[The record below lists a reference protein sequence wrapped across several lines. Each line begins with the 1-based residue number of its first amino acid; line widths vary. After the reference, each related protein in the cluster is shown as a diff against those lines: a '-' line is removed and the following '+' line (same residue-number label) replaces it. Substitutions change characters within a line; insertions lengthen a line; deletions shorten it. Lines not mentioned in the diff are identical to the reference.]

1 MARMGMDVE
10 AVERTGRDLKNKATS
25 LQSLTSEI
33 ENLVR
38 GLTSVWDGR
47 DAEQFVNELWPQHKK
62 NLSAIKENIDQLGQ
76 AAMQNASEQREISS
90 R

>member
-38 GLTSVWDGR
+38 GLSSVWDGR

-76 AAMQNASEQREISS
+76 AAMQNASEQREISA

>member
-62 NLSAIKENIDQLGQ
+62 NLGAIKENIDQLGQ
-76 AAMQNASEQREISS
+76 AAMQNATEQREISA